1 MDIITV
7 YLQLQLVI
15 FAKSSDHFNQI
26 EEVLLKNGLSGKYTK
41 ILAHE
46 CHQTQMNSIYGVFIL
61 DQAHTKGLTL

>member
-1 MDIITV
+1 MDYITS
-7 YLQLQLVI
+7 YLELQFVI

-26 EEVLLKNGLSGKYTK
+26 ESVLLKNGLSGKYTK

-61 DQAHTKGLTL
+61 DQTNMKGKI